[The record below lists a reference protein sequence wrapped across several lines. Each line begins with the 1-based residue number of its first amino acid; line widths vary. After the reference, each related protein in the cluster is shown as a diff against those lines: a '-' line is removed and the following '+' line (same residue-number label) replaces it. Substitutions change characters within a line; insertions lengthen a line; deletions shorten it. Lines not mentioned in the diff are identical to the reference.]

1 MGIVGRRQGVEYDK
15 EKVEE
20 AVLAL
25 LHLTTFDSGSGRR
38 AWKGQDWDA
47 LDRLYHKEYI
57 GNPRSKAKSVPMTE
71 NGLKRSAEL
80 FQKFFVTTE

>member
-1 MGIVGRRQGVEYDK
+1 MEHDK

-25 LHLTTFDSGSGRR
+25 LHLTTFDSGSGYR

-47 LDRLYHKEYI
+47 LDRLFHKDYI

-80 FQKFFVTTE
+80 FQKLFAKAD